1 MRDEMAG
8 VGRRVWAVLI
18 DFFMLWLAMWP
29 LGLAIRELTPSA
41 ATLSLLQFSIAV
53 MYSTVFLGERG
64 QTPGKIMMALR
75 LISAD
80 GGALNPRQAFV
91 RSVVK
96 WGFIFIPHT
105 VVSSMM
111 TLPTNVQ
118 RIGTQAP
125 LEPLAVPEA
134 VPVILLLT
142 LCLWFVLVVMT
153 RRHENGQ
160 APHDRL
166 TATTVMRIP

>member
-8 VGRRVWAVLI
+8 VGRRVVAVLI
-18 DFFMLWLAMWP
+18 DFVMLELAMWP

-41 ATLSLLQFSIAV
+41 AALRLLQFTIAV
-53 MYSTVFLGERG
+53 MYSSVFLGERG
-64 QTPGKIMMALR
+64 QTPGKIMVALR
-75 LISAD
+75 VISAD
-80 GGALNPRQAFV
+80 GGAMNPRQAFV
-91 RSVVK
+91 RSLVK
-96 WGFIFIPHT
+96 WAAVFAPLIAISAM
-105 VVSSMM
+105 V

-118 RIGTQAP
+118 NIGTQAP
-125 LEPLAVPEA
+125 LVPMAIPDLVPIIGFLAF
-134 VPVILLLT
+134 
-142 LCLWFVLVVMT
+142 CLWFVLIVMT